1 MRTRIG
7 LKITF
12 LFQLSSG
19 ALLPRTDTSQRSEI
33 IQGIFRIPR
42 VVNTATPSL
51 NATYFH
57 FLIPALAKPVAQSQT
72 DRNRAVNVYWTYEEL
87 SYPSLDFL
95 ILATEPAG
103 ICQCLALGSDV
114 CFAVFHYSG
123 VEQLTD
129 HLDILTTMVM

>member
-1 MRTRIG
+1 MRTRIVAQNG
-7 LKITF
+7 Y
-12 LFQLSSG
+12 LSEVG
-19 ALLPRTDTSQRSEI
+19 NYTGYFPNSQGGKYCYS
-33 IQGIFRIPR
+33 
-42 VVNTATPSL
+42 PSL